1 MLKKFKIGN
10 FTINEKSKAFII
22 AEIGVNHNGSFKL
35 AKKSI
40 EEAKKSGANCVK
52 FQTFKAETLSR
63 KNASKAPYQIKNTKN
78 KDSQFKM
85 LKNLELEKN
94 FIQLWICKKLKLIL
108 STILQFQ
115 LIN

>member
-1 MLKKFKIGN
+1 MPKKFKIGN

-52 FQTFKAETLSR
+52 FQTFSAETLSE
-63 KNASKAPYQIKNTKN
+63 KMQVKPHIKSRTQKI
-78 KDSQFKM
+78 KTHSSR
-85 LKNLELEKN
+85 
-94 FIQLWICKKLKLIL
+94 C
-108 STILQFQ
+108 
-115 LIN
+115 

>member
-10 FTINEKSKAFII
+10 YIINEKSKAFII
-22 AEIGVNHNGSFKL
+22 AEIGVNHNGSLKL

-40 EEAKKSGANCVK
+40 EEAKKAGANCVK
-52 FQTFKAETLSR
+52 FQTFRAETLSR

-85 LKNLELEKN
+85 LKNLELEKTLSKTN
-94 FIQLWICKKLKLIL
+94 KICKKLKSNFCLL
-108 STILQFQ
+108 LTISKT
-115 LIN
+115 